1 MEPRLFEASRSGDI
15 SAFLSLLQE
24 DPFLLDRV
32 GLNSVDNPLH
42 ISVLAGQTE
51 ITKQIVSRKPAFAR
65 ELNENGFSPMH
76 VASANGHIEI
86 IRELMRVGYDICLL
100 KGKDGKVPLHCA
112 ALKGRVDVVKELV
125 WACPESVKEL
135 TAFGE
140 TALHLAVKSNQIEA
154 ARVLIEEMR
163 RLDMMEILNWK
174 DKDGNTIL
182 HQATFNRQ
190 HEIIGLLIGHEGV
203 VSGMNVNVINSS
215 GITPKDVLDVLLQSG
230 GDCYDIQIYQMFQKA
245 GAVKARELTTEPAN
259 VQTGA
264 ESFINTQIS
273 QSSCTWNLWKELMKE
288 VTESSTETQNALMVV
303 AVLIATVTYQA
314 ILSPPSGFWS
324 AEKGKSQTITVQ
336 KRATMPGEAVMAS
349 DPEIFAVFTVFNA
362 IGFFASLGM
371 ISLLTSGFPLRA
383 GLRLAILSMTGTYV
397 IAVIYMG
404 PTKMREIYIV
414 VILMGILFLAELARF
429 TMWLLKKWG
438 VVPDT
443 RRWANAGINS
453 CYKQLI
459 SVDQCSTIF
468 FTNSQ
473 MDNERLFEAARTGNI
488 EVLYDLL
495 VKNPLILTDVAL
507 SCSTETPLH
516 VAVKAGQLDF
526 VHQIMKHKPEFA
538 AEMSK
543 DGYRPLDIAVV
554 TGHID
559 IVRQLLKTEFQI
571 CRLPGQDQ
579 RTALHYAAAKGRVE
593 IINELISTCPRC
605 ITDVTSYGETALHL
619 AVKNNQFPAFS
630 VLVNWLENLKEKT
643 VINFRDRDGNS
654 VLHLAAARRQY
665 SSLELLIGKN
675 NVFNGMLEVN
685 APNSKGLTAMDI
697 LDIVME
703 EPNDIQM
710 RKILQNDTVIA
721 KRKQSWHDLAEE
733 PLKDWFKYFKFQLER
748 DSPSDT
754 RNVLLVVAALIASV
768 TFQAGLNPPSGLLEY
783 DSQSNP
789 ASGNV
794 TRAGPAVTSALV
806 AASALLGT
814 QATSYLFLFW
824 NSFGITASLSI
835 IIYLTGGFPFQRE
848 LLISMLSMMFSY
860 GFSIYGMTEKDGV
873 AFVLLTVAFVLP
885 FALRWLP
892 TWVNKA
898 WNWWRGPPTS
908 WSFLAI
914 GG

>member
-1 MEPRLFEASRSGDI
+1 
-15 SAFLSLLQE
+15 
-24 DPFLLDRV
+24 
-32 GLNSVDNPLH
+32 
-42 ISVLAGQTE
+42 
-51 ITKQIVSRKPAFAR
+51 
-65 ELNENGFSPMH
+65 
-76 VASANGHIEI
+76 
-86 IRELMRVGYDICLL
+86 
-100 KGKDGKVPLHCA
+100 
-112 ALKGRVDVVKELV
+112 
-125 WACPESVKEL
+125 
-135 TAFGE
+135 
-140 TALHLAVKSNQIEA
+140 
-154 ARVLIEEMR
+154 
-163 RLDMMEILNWK
+163 
-174 DKDGNTIL
+174 
-182 HQATFNRQ
+182 
-190 HEIIGLLIGHEGV
+190 
-203 VSGMNVNVINSS
+203 
-215 GITPKDVLDVLLQSG
+215 
-230 GDCYDIQIYQMFQKA
+230 
-245 GAVKARELTTEPAN
+245 
-259 VQTGA
+259 
-264 ESFINTQIS
+264 
-273 QSSCTWNLWKELMKE
+273 
-288 VTESSTETQNALMVV
+288 
-303 AVLIATVTYQA
+303 
-314 ILSPPSGFWS
+314 
-324 AEKGKSQTITVQ
+324 
-336 KRATMPGEAVMAS
+336 
-349 DPEIFAVFTVFNA
+349 
-362 IGFFASLGM
+362 
-371 ISLLTSGFPLRA
+371 
-383 GLRLAILSMTGTYV
+383 
-397 IAVIYMG
+397 
-404 PTKMREIYIV
+404 
-414 VILMGILFLAELARF
+414 
-429 TMWLLKKWG
+429 
-438 VVPDT
+438 
-443 RRWANAGINS
+443 
-453 CYKQLI
+453 
-459 SVDQCSTIF
+459 
-468 FTNSQ
+468 

-495 VKNPLILTDVAL
+495 EKNPLILTDVAL

-538 AEMSK
+538 GEMRK

-571 CRLPGQDQ
+571 FRLPGKDQ

-593 IINELISTCPRC
+593 IINELISTCPKC

-643 VINFRDRDGNS
+643 
-654 VLHLAAARRQY
+654 
-665 SSLELLIGKN
+665 SLELLVGKN
-675 NVFNGMLEVN
+675 NVFNGILEVN

-721 KRKQSWHDLAEE
+721 KKKQSWHDLAEE

-768 TFQAGLNPPSGLLEY
+768 TFQEGLNPPSGLLEY

-794 TRAGPAVTSALV
+794 TRAGPAVTSAFV

-824 NSFGITASLSI
+824 NSFGLTASLSI

-873 AFVLLTVAFVLP
+873 AYALLTVAFVLP